1 MSRLALLTIALAAA
15 TPALAQPAGPAY
27 RSASPLAAPDYRS
40 ARPFASCP
48 AGLKYA
54 AGACVPTC
62 PGGYADVGHEC
73 VFRNMNHSYVR
84 VQGFWARLPTS
95 GLCRGVRSDGIQ
107 RHGMGDGALRRR
119 SIKLLC
125 AGWLPHSVFR
135 LGAVPV

>member
-40 ARPFASCP
+40 AKPFAAPDYRSARPFAASCP

-73 VFRNMNHSYVR
+73 VFRNMNH
-84 VQGFWARLPTS
+84 
-95 GLCRGVRSDGIQ
+95 
-107 RHGMGDGALRRR
+107 
-119 SIKLLC
+119 
-125 AGWLPHSVFR
+125 
-135 LGAVPV
+135 

>member
-27 RSASPLAAPDYRS
+27 RSA
-40 ARPFASCP
+40 RPFAASCP

-73 VFRNMNHSYVR
+73 VFRNMNH
-84 VQGFWARLPTS
+84 
-95 GLCRGVRSDGIQ
+95 
-107 RHGMGDGALRRR
+107 
-119 SIKLLC
+119 
-125 AGWLPHSVFR
+125 
-135 LGAVPV
+135 

>member
-40 ARPFASCP
+40 GRPFAASCP

-73 VFRNMNHSYVR
+73 VFRNMNH
-84 VQGFWARLPTS
+84 
-95 GLCRGVRSDGIQ
+95 
-107 RHGMGDGALRRR
+107 
-119 SIKLLC
+119 
-125 AGWLPHSVFR
+125 
-135 LGAVPV
+135 

>member
-27 RSASPLAAPDYRS
+27 RSASPLAAPAYRS
-40 ARPFASCP
+40 ARPFAASCP

-73 VFRNMNHSYVR
+73 VFRNMNH
-84 VQGFWARLPTS
+84 
-95 GLCRGVRSDGIQ
+95 
-107 RHGMGDGALRRR
+107 
-119 SIKLLC
+119 
-125 AGWLPHSVFR
+125 
-135 LGAVPV
+135 